1 MPNSRMALA
10 AVGAILCSRLVQIG
24 AVRSET
30 WEVLQVNPPEKES
43 CWVCQHRAERQH
55 GGDFILQWKPN
66 SANPPET
73 NFFMTPNRCEDG
85 PVVGVNAYI
94 SIWAFLQPFFLFLKT
109 CFVAVC
115 SCGCW
120 NSATAIRCAFFV
132 WPETCRISGIVPH
145 FDYQDPVNN
154 SYMLVSVE
162 PPELARLQRTAVEVH
177 LCGESSKTC
186 LCRQSFWYLMGQKS
200 CRDDVSQIYDDV
212 WDW

>member
-1 MPNSRMALA
+1 MPCDLKLGKSCKRIHQKRR
-10 AVGAILCSRLVQIG
+10 AVGCASIVQKDNMVVTSSSNGHPTPWIHRRPLFSWLQIVVKMG
-24 AVRSET
+24 RREWMLTLASE
-30 WEVLQVNPPEKES
+30 
-43 CWVCQHRAERQH
+43 H
-55 GGDFILQWKPN
+55 
-66 SANPPET
+66 
-73 NFFMTPNRCEDG
+73 FF
-85 PVVGVNAYI
+85 
-94 SIWAFLQPFFLFLKT
+94 QPFFFFVFLKT

-115 SCGCW
+115 SCGC
-120 NSATAIRCAFFV
+120 CAFFV
-132 WPETCRISGIVPH
+132 PETCRISGIVPH